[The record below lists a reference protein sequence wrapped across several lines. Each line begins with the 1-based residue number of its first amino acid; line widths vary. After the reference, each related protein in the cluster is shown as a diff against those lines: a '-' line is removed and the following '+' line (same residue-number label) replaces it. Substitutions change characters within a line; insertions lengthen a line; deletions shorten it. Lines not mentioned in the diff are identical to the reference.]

1 MPLVG
6 RSSAPC
12 LSIASS
18 SRTIASTTAC
28 GICESS
34 WPLQGRG
41 SRGSSVSLRAKIT
54 AAMVGLILTLGLA
67 GTLHAR
73 VTLGNELR
81 GELVQR
87 GTTAAS
93 GISSRSEDALLTNDV
108 FEMINAA
115 IINDGRDAST
125 GATRPP

>member
-1 MPLVG
+1 M
-6 RSSAPC
+6 
-12 LSIASS
+12 
-18 SRTIASTTAC
+18 
-28 GICESS
+28 
-34 WPLQGRG
+34 
-41 SRGSSVSLRAKIT
+41 SLRAKIT

-108 FEMINAA
+108 FELYEMINAA